1 MEQNI
6 NKLGAFVATLAL
18 IASVLVM
25 PNVSAGD
32 EDLSVT
38 LVGDKGLTSYGAKYG
53 HASFTGSV
61 SSTSDDADENLTI
74 TASFAEEGWTSIKLT
89 LDYGMVPI
97 VQLKM
102 MMILVQAVMILV
114 HFQEL

>member
-6 NKLGAFVATLAL
+6 NKLGAFVATIAL

-25 PNVSAGD
+25 PDVSAGA
-32 EDLSVT
+32 EDLTVT

-61 SSTSDDADENLTI
+61 SSSSGDADDNLTI
-74 TASFAEEGWTSIKLT
+74 TVSLSLIH
-89 LDYGMVPI
+89 I
-97 VQLKM
+97 
-102 MMILVQAVMILV
+102 
-114 HFQEL
+114 

>member
-6 NKLGAFVATLAL
+6 NKLGAFVAALAL

-25 PNVSAGD
+25 PSVSAGD

-61 SSTSDDADENLTI
+61 SSISADADHNLTVD
-74 TASFAEEGWTSIKLT
+74 ASFSEAGWTNDQASIGAWDGSSCT
-89 LDYGMVPI
+89 IGGTGS
-97 VQLKM
+97 
-102 MMILVQAVMILV
+102 
-114 HFQEL
+114 